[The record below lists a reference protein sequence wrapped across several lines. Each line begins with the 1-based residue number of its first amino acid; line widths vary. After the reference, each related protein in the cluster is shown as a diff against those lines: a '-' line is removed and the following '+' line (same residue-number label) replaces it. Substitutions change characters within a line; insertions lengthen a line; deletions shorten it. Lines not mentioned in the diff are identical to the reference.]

1 MYICKDQLGIEREY
15 EQKLMPDGKFSVDGF
30 LCVYDV
36 SAVPNRI
43 PEKQTEFCSQIL
55 LNIAKVKKPMI
66 VVATKCD
73 EANEILV
80 RELERLINRKELKHL
95 NIPVVEVRIHLEKA
109 SYTHTTY
116 NRARSQL

>member
-1 MYICKDQLGIEREY
+1 MIIPFMKNFNEFSYKFSNSGFLLLIINFNYRCTNTKLLSAEKLMYICKDQLGIEREY

-55 LNIAKVKKPMI
+55 LNIAKNKKPMI

-73 EANEILV
+73 EGMD
-80 RELERLINRKELKHL
+80 
-95 NIPVVEVRIHLEKA
+95 
-109 SYTHTTY
+109 
-116 NRARSQL
+116 

>member
-55 LNIAKVKKPMI
+55 LNIAKNKKPMI

-73 EANEILV
+73 EGMDWIYATILRHV
-80 RELERLINRKELKHL
+80 L
-95 NIPVVEVRIHLEKA
+95 NSA
-109 SYTHTTY
+109 TG
-116 NRARSQL
+116 RSICGT

>member
-43 PEKQTEFCSQIL
+43 PEKQTEFCLDQ
-55 LNIAKVKKPMI
+55 
-66 VVATKCD
+66 
-73 EANEILV
+73 
-80 RELERLINRKELKHL
+80 
-95 NIPVVEVRIHLEKA
+95 
-109 SYTHTTY
+109 
-116 NRARSQL
+116 